1 MKNIDV
7 KSTII
12 GFLLCA
18 VVFLAMGNARQ
29 ATVQVEIVSIKKPV
43 GVFSSWDAINT
54 K

>member
-1 MKNIDV
+1 MKSIDV
-7 KSTII
+7 KSLII

-29 ATVQVEIVSIKKPV
+29 AVQQVEIVSIHKPV
-43 GVFSSWDAINT
+43 SGIWWDAINT

>member
-1 MKNIDV
+1 MKSIDV
-7 KSTII
+7 KSMII

-29 ATVQVEIVSIKKPV
+29 ATMQVEIVSIKKP
-43 GVFSSWDAINT
+43 GVLFGSWDAINT